1 MTAPQPADER
11 QIVMRL
17 DPLGGRLHVERARE
31 PDDRRDYR
39 GVHAVLVGG
48 PKNEA
53 LVDLDLVERRLL
65 QIAERRI
72 AGAEIVEDRQSVVEG
87 KSVYVRVTI
96 GGSSKLKK

>member
-31 PDDRRDYR
+31 PDDRRDDR

-72 AGAEIVEDRQSVVEG
+72 AGAEIVERQPNAEIGSASCRERVC
-87 KSVYVRVTI
+87 KYV
-96 GGSSKLKK
+96 